1 MTITKPQ
8 QHRGDAL
15 SINSSTRTERQWL
28 LTDHH
33 FIGIRCID
41 VNIDQTAFGNGDL
54 PALALEGKYATFFRH
69 YHDKDELLKD
79 VLDVVLTE
87 LISLLY
93 PALPDADPAT
103 IGVLLFRYVATH
115 SEVGHVLLRRHVLLQ
130 RIIEIATQNRA
141 NDHTPLP
148 DSAVPLEIAAHHIVT
163 SSISLIQW
171 WLDHHMPYPPEHM
184 GVIYHALIIHPTSAV
199 AFSS

>member
-1 MTITKPQ
+1 MGILEVTMEIQDRRVRRTQHLLARALIALTLEKGYEVVTI
-8 QHRGDAL
+8 RD
-15 SINSSTRTERQWL
+15 ITERA
-28 LTDHH
+28 D
-33 FIGIRCID
+33 IG
-41 VNIDQTAFGNGDL
+41 
-54 PALALEGKYATFFRH
+54 YATFFRH

-93 PALPDADPAT
+93 PALPDADPAA
-103 IGVLLFRYVATH
+103 IGVLLFRYVAAH
-115 SEVGHVLLRRHVLLQ
+115 SEVVRVLLRSHVLLQ
-130 RIIEIATQNRA
+130 RIIEIATQNVA

-184 GVIYHALIIHPTSAV
+184 GVIYHALIIHPTSSV